1 MERSKMEHQVSLS
14 LSFGGASLKGPRE
27 ENQDAF
33 VVRHPEEKAEKEVKG
48 TIACIADGVSC
59 SAHGQKASHTSVMQF
74 VSDYYATPDS
84 WSVQHC
90 ASQVLKSLNAWLYES
105 GAKEALRHNG
115 LVTTFSC
122 AIFKSNT
129 AHIFHVGD
137 SRVYVFRAGA
147 LRRLTRDHQRINGG
161 KNAYLTRALG
171 MDTKLEVD
179 YQTIELHKGDQFLF
193 TTDGVHD
200 ALEDTLLCQA
210 MLKTQAAAGLDSV
223 LEEKA
228 HQLCKQA
235 IDTGGQDNATCLLV
249 SVNDLPQLTL
259 FEFQQRTLNRVIPP
273 ALKVNNRIDHYR
285 VTKVIHSGSRSH
297 VYEVIDETTQRRY
310 VLKAPSQHYADDTD
324 ALVCFSN
331 EYWVGSRVN
340 NHRIMKVYPQ
350 PESSPYLYHL
360 CERIDGITL
369 RQWMYDNPM
378 PTLKQVRSVLDE
390 LIKAIRVLQRLDMV
404 HRDLKPENVM
414 ISDDGSIK
422 IIDLGAVSVKGLE
435 ESQTRK
441 RIENPLGAAN
451 YIAPE
456 YLFGESATTTSDLF
470 SVAVIGYEMLCGAL
484 PYKEVTAL
492 SVQQARHQKWQYRSM
507 LQTRD
512 DVPLWFEL
520 AIKKACHP
528 LPASRYRVLSEFVT
542 DITSPNAMLLKGVE
556 ASPLMTKH
564 PVLFWKGIAILFAL
578 IALVEFVI
586 LTQG

>member
-1 MERSKMEHQVSLS
+1 MEHKKSLS
-14 LSFGGASLKGPRE
+14 LSYGGASLTGKRQ

-33 VVRHPEEKAEKEVKG
+33 VVRHPEEKSEQELKG

-59 SAHGQKASHTSVMQF
+59 SSHGQKASHTSVMQF

-115 LVTTFSC
+115 LVTTFSS

-137 SRVYVFRAGA
+137 SRVYLFRAGG
-147 LRRLTRDHQRINGG
+147 LRLLTRDHQRINGG

-171 MDTKLEVD
+171 MDTALEVD
-179 YQTIELHKGDQFLF
+179 YQTIELHTGDQFLF

-200 ALEDTLLCQA
+200 VLDDSALCKVMQEAQSASGFATDLEHQANQLCQ
-210 MLKTQAAAGLDSV
+210 
-223 LEEKA
+223 
-228 HQLCKQA
+228 QA
-235 IDTGGQDNATCLLV
+235 IKAGGQDNATCLFV
-249 SVNDLPQLTL
+249 SVEALPQLTFL
-259 FEFQQRTLNRVIPP
+259 EFQQQTLNRVLPP
-273 ALKVNNRIDHYR
+273 ALKVNNRIDDYR
-285 VTKVIHSGSRSH
+285 VTRVIHSGSRSH
-297 VYEVIDETTQRRY
+297 VYEVIEEATEQRY

-324 ALVCFSN
+324 TLVFFSN

-340 NHRIMKVYPQ
+340 NHRIMKIYPHT
-350 PESSPYLYHL
+350 ESSPYLYHL
-360 CERIDGITL
+360 CEWIDGITL
-369 RQWMYDNPM
+369 RQWMYDNPQ
-378 PTLKQVRSVLDE
+378 PTLQQVRTIIDE
-390 LIKAIRVLQRLDMV
+390 LIKAVRVLQRLDMV

-414 ISDDGSIK
+414 ISADGTIK

-435 ESQTRK
+435 ESQPK
-441 RIENPLGAAN
+441 QSVENPLGAAN

-456 YLFGESATTTSDLF
+456 YLSGEPATTVSDLF
-470 SVAVIGYEMLCGAL
+470 SVGVISYEMLCGVL

-507 LQTRD
+507 AELRE

-520 AIKKACHP
+520 AIQKACHP
-528 LPASRYRVLSEFVT
+528 QATSRYQVLGEFVT
-542 DITSPNAMLLKGVE
+542 DITLPNAALLKAVE
-556 ASPLMTKH
+556 SRPLMKKS
-564 PVLFWKGIAILFAL
+564 PVLFWKGIAVLFAL
-578 IALVEFVI
+578 IAFVEFLI
-586 LTQG
+586 LIKD